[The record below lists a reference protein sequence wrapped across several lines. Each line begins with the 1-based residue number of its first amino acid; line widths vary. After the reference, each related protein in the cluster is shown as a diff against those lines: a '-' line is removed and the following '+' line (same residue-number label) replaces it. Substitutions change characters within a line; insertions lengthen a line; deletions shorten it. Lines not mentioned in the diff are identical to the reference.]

1 MPRPQSEHAGRAA
14 LDAARELLL
23 EKGLEGFTVEAVAA
37 RSGVAK
43 STIYR
48 RWAST
53 HELLLAA
60 LHQLIDTIPIPN
72 TGSLR
77 EDLAV
82 LYRDSLPLLGTRGMR
97 SVCAGMMSA
106 ADTDPEIAA
115 LHERLT
121 EERHHPVAVVLEL
134 AIARGELPE
143 GLDLELAEDF
153 VEGPPF
159 HRVMAKG
166 GTLTDG
172 ELEQLV
178 DWVTAGLRA
187 VVPAASRG

>member
-1 MPRPQSEHAGRAA
+1 M

-53 HELLLAA
+53 HELLVAA
-60 LHQLIDTIPIPN
+60 LHQLIDTFPTPN

-77 EDLAV
+77 DDLLA
-82 LYRDSLPLLGTRGMR
+82 LYRASIPILASQGMR

-106 ADTDPEIAA
+106 ADADPEIAA

-121 EERHHPVAVVLEL
+121 EERQHPVAIVLEL
-134 AIARGELPE
+134 AVARGELPE

-166 GTLTDG
+166 GTLTDD

-187 VVPAASRG
+187 VVPAGARS